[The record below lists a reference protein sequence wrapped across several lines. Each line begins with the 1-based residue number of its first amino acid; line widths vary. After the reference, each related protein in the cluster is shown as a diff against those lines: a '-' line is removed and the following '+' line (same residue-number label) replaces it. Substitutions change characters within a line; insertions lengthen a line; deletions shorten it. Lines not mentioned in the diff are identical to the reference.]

1 MPRYI
6 DADELK
12 NAFTNWREIVNNP
25 YDFFPSVEE
34 CKAVIDAQP
43 TAEVVEIKR
52 GRWIAYGLEDGFAI
66 ERHICSEC
74 DYDIGVIPTNYCP
87 NCGAKM
93 DEDDTYC
100 TEENCETFLRDLN
113 CERCQK

>member
-1 MPRYI
+1 MSRYI

-43 TAEVVEIKR
+43 TAEVAEKKKCH
-52 GRWIAYGLEDGFAI
+52 WIYDGESNTGVYA
-66 ERHICSEC
+66 ICSACGESI
-74 DYDIGVIPTNYCP
+74 YQAGEWKYCP
-87 NCGAKM
+87 NCGARV
-93 DEDDTYC
+93 
-100 TEENCETFLRDLN
+100 ENE
-113 CERCQK
+113 

>member
-1 MPRYI
+1 MSRYI

-43 TAEVVEIKR
+43 TAEVTEVKH
-52 GRWIAYGLEDGFAI
+52 GRWEHHDDATYAGGGYE
-66 ERHICSEC
+66 ECSYCRWRCSEWIFIE
-74 DYDIGVIPTNYCP
+74 DTRYCP
-87 NCGAKM
+87 NCGSRM
-93 DEDDTYC
+93 DLDGDT
-100 TEENCETFLRDLN
+100 E
-113 CERCQK
+113 

>member
-1 MPRYI
+1 MARYI

-43 TAEVVEIKR
+43 TAEVAEIKR
-52 GRWIAYGLEDGFAI
+52 GRWKMPAEYGDEYT
-66 ERHICSEC
+66 CSVCGE
-74 DYDIGVIPTNYCP
+74 ITRRNRTPYCGW
-87 NCGAKM
+87 CGAKM
-93 DEDDTYC
+93 EV
-100 TEENCETFLRDLN
+100 ENV
-113 CERCQK
+113 